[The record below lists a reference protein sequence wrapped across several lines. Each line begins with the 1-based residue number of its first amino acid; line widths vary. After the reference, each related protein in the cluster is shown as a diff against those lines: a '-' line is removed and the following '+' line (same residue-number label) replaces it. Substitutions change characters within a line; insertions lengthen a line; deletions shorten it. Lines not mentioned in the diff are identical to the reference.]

1 MGCSASRTITIVA
14 NSNPDQ
20 DPSPSASLASSSFS
34 SSSASHINSNN
45 SSPPVRRRALSLPMP
60 LVHHPPIKKGD
71 THHLVSL
78 TSTTYGSLLLIDQKD
93 PNLSQKNQPHLT
105 KTSNQTELEHSL
117 SPDSVINTWEL
128 MDGLDEEEE
137 RQEGIPKPPY
147 TSILDKPS
155 SCRYTAF
162 DGSARK
168 KLLDSFESLKTSQTA
183 TENSSSPASTKKP
196 LWQHLSEEAL
206 LAKLDPSVAW
216 SYRRALSSR
225 QLGRNTLSRD
235 IRSMGS
241 SPLVF
246 SPSFSFGKNNLC
258 RLPGTKDRIVLYCTS
273 LRGIRKTYEDCCSVR
288 MILRGFRVAV
298 DERDISMDSSYRKE
312 LQDVLGGK
320 AVTLP
325 QVFIRGKYVGNA
337 DEMKHMNESGELA
350 RLLEGFPSQD
360 PGFVCDNC
368 GDARF
373 VPCPNCNGSRKVF
386 EHQEGGLRRCP
397 DCNENGLIRCPG
409 CCSWLMEISLVN
421 QEHPDSPRLIL
432 RNNKIHFKMFTSLSI
447 SSSIQKSKCWSQAY
461 LSCWRWCCVCS
472 LG

>member
-14 NSNPDQ
+14 NSYPDQ

-34 SSSASHINSNN
+34 SSSASASHINSNS

-93 PNLSQKNQPHLT
+93 PNFTPKDQPHLT

-137 RQEGIPKPPY
+137 QQERQEGIAKPPY
-147 TSILDKPS
+147 TSTLDKPS

-168 KLLDSFESLKTSQTA
+168 KLLDSFESLKTSQTV
-183 TENSSSPASTKKP
+183 TENSCSPASTKKP

-225 QLGRNTLSRD
+225 QLGRNTLPRD

-246 SPSFSFGKNNLC
+246 SPSFSLCKNHLC
-258 RLPGTKDRIVLYCTS
+258 RLPGTEDRIVLYCTS

-312 LQDVLGGK
+312 LQDALGGK

-337 DEMKHMNESGELA
+337 EEMKHMNESGELV
-350 RLLEGFPSQD
+350 RLLEGFPTQE

-373 VPCPNCNGSRKVF
+373 VPCPNCSGSRKVF
-386 EHQEGGLRRCP
+386 EHQDGGLRRCP

-409 CCSWLMEISLVN
+409 CC
-421 QEHPDSPRLIL
+421 
-432 RNNKIHFKMFTSLSI
+432 T
-447 SSSIQKSKCWSQAY
+447 
-461 LSCWRWCCVCS
+461 
-472 LG
+472 

>member
-14 NSNPDQ
+14 NSNQ
-20 DPSPSASLASSSFS
+20 EDPSPSASLTSSSFS
-34 SSSASHINSNN
+34 SSATSHDNSNH

-93 PNLSQKNQPHLT
+93 PNLSPKKQPLLT
-105 KTSNQTELEHSL
+105 KSEETERSL

-128 MDGLDEEEE
+128 MDGLNEEEDE
-137 RQEGIPKPPY
+137 QHHQQQQQQQHSLHKTKPPLN
-147 TSILDKPS
+147 SPILDKPS

-168 KLLDSFESLKTSQTA
+168 KLLDSFELMKTSQTA
-183 TENSSSPASTKKP
+183 MENSNSPSPASTKKP

-225 QLGRNTLSRD
+225 QLGRNSLPRD
-235 IRSMGS
+235 VRSMGS
-241 SPLVF
+241 SPLRL
-246 SPSFSFGKNNLC
+246 SSFSFGNKNLC
-258 RLPGTKDRIVLYCTS
+258 NLSGTEDKIVLYCTS
-273 LRGIRKTYEDCCSVR
+273 LRGIRKTYEDCCSVK

-312 LQDVLGGK
+312 LQDLLGGK

-325 QVFIRGKYVGNA
+325 QVFIRGKHVGNA
-337 DEMKHMNESGELA
+337 EEMKHLNESGELA
-350 RLLEGFPSQD
+350 RLLEGFPTQD

-386 EHQEGGLRRCP
+386 ENGEGGLRRCP

-409 CCSWLMEISLVN
+409 CCS
-421 QEHPDSPRLIL
+421 
-432 RNNKIHFKMFTSLSI
+432 
-447 SSSIQKSKCWSQAY
+447 
-461 LSCWRWCCVCS
+461 
-472 LG
+472 

>member
-34 SSSASHINSNN
+34 SSSASHVNSNN

-93 PNLSQKNQPHLT
+93 PNFTPKNQPHLT
-105 KTSNQTELEHSL
+105 KTSNQTEIEHSL

-137 RQEGIPKPPY
+137 ERQEGVMKPPN
-147 TSILDKPS
+147 TSTLDKPS
-155 SCRYTAF
+155 SCRYTTF

-168 KLLDSFESLKTSQTA
+168 KLLDSFESLKTSQTV

-225 QLGRNTLSRD
+225 QLGRNTLPRD
-235 IRSMGS
+235 I
-241 SPLVF
+241 
-246 SPSFSFGKNNLC
+246 
-258 RLPGTKDRIVLYCTS
+258 S

-312 LQDVLGGK
+312 LQDALGGK

-350 RLLEGFPSQD
+350 RLLEGFPTQE

-409 CCSWLMEISLVN
+409 CC
-421 QEHPDSPRLIL
+421 
-432 RNNKIHFKMFTSLSI
+432 T
-447 SSSIQKSKCWSQAY
+447 
-461 LSCWRWCCVCS
+461 
-472 LG
+472 

>member
-14 NSNPDQ
+14 NSNPEE
-20 DPSPSASLASSSFS
+20 PSPSASSSFS
-34 SSSASHINSNN
+34 SYSHNSNN

-93 PNLSQKNQPHLT
+93 PNLSQKKQPHLT
-105 KTSNQTELEHSL
+105 KTSNLTEPEHSL

-137 RQEGIPKPPY
+137 QDTIRTSKPPL
-147 TSILDKPS
+147 TSSILDKPS

-168 KLLDSFESLKTSQTA
+168 KLLDSFESMKTSQTA
-183 TENSSSPASTKKP
+183 MQNSSSPASTKKP

-225 QLGRNTLSRD
+225 QLGKNTLSRD
-235 IRSMGS
+235 IRSLGS
-241 SPLVF
+241 SPLIY
-246 SPSFSFGKNNLC
+246 SPSSFSFGKNNLC
-258 RLPGTKDRIVLYCTS
+258 RLPGTEDRIVLYCTS

-288 MILRGFRVAV
+288 TILRGFRVAV

-312 LQDVLGGK
+312 LQDALGGK

-337 DEMKHMNESGELA
+337 EELKQMNESGELA
-350 RLLEGFPSQD
+350 RLLEGFPTQD
-360 PGFVCDNC
+360 PGFVCANC

-373 VPCPNCNGSRKVF
+373 IPCPNCNGSRKVF
-386 EHQEGGLRRCP
+386 EHHEGGLKRCP
-397 DCNENGLIRCPG
+397 DCNENGLIRCPS
-409 CCSWLMEISLVN
+409 CC
-421 QEHPDSPRLIL
+421 P
-432 RNNKIHFKMFTSLSI
+432 
-447 SSSIQKSKCWSQAY
+447 
-461 LSCWRWCCVCS
+461 
-472 LG
+472 

>member
-14 NSNPDQ
+14 NNNQ
-20 DPSPSASLASSSFS
+20 EDPSPSASLTSSFS
-34 SSSASHINSNN
+34 SSSAASHNFN

-93 PNLSQKNQPHLT
+93 PILSHKDQPRLT
-105 KTSNQTELEHSL
+105 KTSDQAETEQSL

-128 MDGLDEEEE
+128 MDGLNEEEE
-137 RQEGIPKPPY
+137 EQQKQHSLHTSKPPL

-168 KLLDSFESLKTSQTA
+168 KLLDSFESLKTSQMEK
-183 TENSSSPASTKKP
+183 ENSCFTESTSTKKP

-225 QLGRNTLSRD
+225 QLGRNILSRD
-235 IRSMGS
+235 VRSMGS
-241 SPLVF
+241 SPLRF
-246 SPSFSFGKNNLC
+246 PSSFSFGDNNLC
-258 RLPGTKDRIVLYCTS
+258 RLPGTEDRIVLYCTS

-312 LQDVLGGK
+312 LQDALGGK
-320 AVTLP
+320 GVTLP

-337 DEMKHMNESGELA
+337 EEMKHLNESGELA
-350 RLLEGFPSQD
+350 RLLEGFPTQD

-373 VPCPNCNGSRKVF
+373 VPCTNCNGSRKVF
-386 EHQEGGLRRCP
+386 QNGEGGLRRCSY
-397 DCNENGLIRCPG
+397 CNENGLIRCPG
-409 CCSWLMEISLVN
+409 CCS
-421 QEHPDSPRLIL
+421 
-432 RNNKIHFKMFTSLSI
+432 
-447 SSSIQKSKCWSQAY
+447 
-461 LSCWRWCCVCS
+461 
-472 LG
+472 

>member
-14 NSNPDQ
+14 NKNPEE
-20 DPSPSASLASSSFS
+20 PSPSASSSSSFS
-34 SSSASHINSNN
+34 SSSASHCSN
-45 SSPPVRRRALSLPMP
+45 SSPQVRRALSLPMP

-93 PNLSQKNQPHLT
+93 PNFSHKDQPHLS
-105 KTSNQTELEHSL
+105 KTSNQTDPEQSL

-137 RQEGIPKPPY
+137 EEDSRHDTAKPLH
-147 TSILDKPS
+147 TSIIDKPT

-168 KLLDSFESLKTSQTA
+168 KLLDSFESLKASQA
-183 TENSSSPASTKKP
+183 TMENSSSFSCSSSPLLTKKP

-225 QLGRNTLSRD
+225 HLGRNTLFRD
-235 IRSMGS
+235 VRSMGS
-241 SPLVF
+241 SPLR
-246 SPSFSFGKNNLC
+246 SSSLSFANNNLC
-258 RLPGTKDRIVLYCTS
+258 HLPGSEDRIVLYCTS
-273 LRGIRKTYEDCCSVR
+273 LRGIRKTYEDCCSVK

-312 LQDVLGGK
+312 LQDALGGK
-320 AVTLP
+320 VVTLP
-325 QVFIRGKYVGNA
+325 QVFIKGKHVGNA
-337 DEMKHMNESGELA
+337 EEMKQLNESGELA
-350 RLLEGFPSQD
+350 KLLEGFPTQD
-360 PGFVCDNC
+360 PGFVCENC

-386 EHQEGGLRRCP
+386 EEEGGGLRRCP

-409 CCSWLMEISLVN
+409 CCS
-421 QEHPDSPRLIL
+421 
-432 RNNKIHFKMFTSLSI
+432 
-447 SSSIQKSKCWSQAY
+447 
-461 LSCWRWCCVCS
+461 
-472 LG
+472 